1 MAVVRST
8 EAWQQLFVEYDASDE
23 SARDFCARHGVR
35 LVYFYRRSQELRGRS
50 ARRLSGTPRSAAP
63 VVTPAFMPVHIP
75 RHAPAE
81 IRLTVGRTEIAVS
94 SAVAPDWVAA
104 LVQALARIAL

>member
-8 EAWQQLFVEYDASDE
+8 EAWQQLFAEYEASNE
-23 SARDFCARHGVR
+23 RAQDFCARHGVR
-35 LVYFYRRSQELRGRS
+35 LTYFYRRSQELRGRS
-50 ARRLSGTPRSAAP
+50 ASRLGRASRSGTP
-63 VVTPAFMPVHIP
+63 VVTPAFIPVTVP
-75 RHAPAE
+75 RHVSAE

-104 LVQALARIAL
+104 LVIALSKGV